1 MISEQAKQRMRNLAA
16 RYPVARS
23 AVMPA
28 LYIAQQ
34 EEGYITQEGL
44 QAVADAIGMTVDD
57 VESVA
62 TFYTMYHQQQPG
74 KKVIKVCT
82 SISCYLRNCD
92 KLVEHLEQR
101 LGIKRGETTPD
112 GNFTLECAEC
122 LASCGTAP
130 VLQVNGEFVE
140 NVTPEMVDALLDELA
155 REMKAKKVEPA
166 KVEPKTEIHR

>member
-1 MISEQAKQRMRNLAA
+1 MISEQAKQRMRNLVA

-44 QAVADAIGMTVDD
+44 QAVADALGMTVDD

-112 GNFTLECAEC
+112 GNYTLLTTEC

-130 VLQVNGEFVE
+130 VLQVNNEFVE
-140 NVTPEMVDALLDELA
+140 NLTLETADALVDELD
-155 REMKAKKVEPA
+155 RELKVGQTRGSAPSQAE
-166 KVEPKTEIHR
+166 VRL